1 MLKSRVRDY
10 CSRNGL
16 TYVYGV
22 VTNAGVFFC
31 TVNNET
37 LMYTMYVMHDD
48 KVEIASDNF
57 DVIVA
62 KFKKEAMLG
71 IGGKLIEDVK

>member
-1 MLKSRVRDY
+1 MLKSKVRDY

-22 VTNAGVFFC
+22 VTDAGVFFC

-37 LMYTMYVMHDD
+37 LRYTMYVMHDD
-48 KVEIASDNF
+48 KVEVASDNF

-62 KFKKEAMLG
+62 RFKKEVMLG
-71 IGGKLIEDVK
+71 IGGKLIEDIK